1 MSDGESHVAHAC
13 LFCIF
18 SVSPYY
24 FILALNMDEMRN
36 ISLPHCSL
44 SRGEKI
50 KCGCEFTFIEGT
62 RSNSLV
68 LCDFME
74 FSLKS

>member
-1 MSDGESHVAHAC
+1 MSDGESHVAHVC
-13 LFCIF
+13 LCCIF
-18 SVSPYY
+18 SVSTYC
-24 FILALNMDEMRN
+24 FIPALNVDEMRN

-44 SRGEKI
+44 SRGEKR

-62 RSNSLV
+62 CSNSLV

-74 FSLKS
+74 FSVKS